1 MVEAVCVLPWAL
13 TTQALSSKVGVL
25 DRVHLH
31 HLHHHHHHQHHHLH
45 HHPPHA
51 AGAQLL
57 VLSVVTPV
65 TWFETLG

>member
-1 MVEAVCVLPWAL
+1 MVEAVCVLPRAL

-31 HLHHHHHHQHHHLH
+31 HLHHHHHHHHLLH
-45 HHPPHA
+45 HPPPHA

>member
-13 TTQALSSKVGVL
+13 STQALSSKVGVL

-31 HLHHHHHHQHHHLH
+31 HLHHHHHHLRHP
-45 HHPPHA
+45 PPHA